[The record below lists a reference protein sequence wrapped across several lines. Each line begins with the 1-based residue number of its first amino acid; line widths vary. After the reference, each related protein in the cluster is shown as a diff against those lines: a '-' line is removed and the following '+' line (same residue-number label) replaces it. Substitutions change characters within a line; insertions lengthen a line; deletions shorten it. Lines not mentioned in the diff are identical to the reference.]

1 MILAAAVVGNALL
14 GRCDQAVQ
22 VSGVEAT
29 TAQSRDPKGGFD
41 VNHIVAISRQ
51 DNLGALAATVRTAHA
66 GVTLA
71 ATNLIEHA
79 LKAGDAL
86 IAEQRGELAHAIAA
100 E

>member
-1 MILAAAVVGNALL
+1 MHCWEGATGLSEYLVF
-14 GRCDQAVQ
+14 
-22 VSGVEAT
+22 EAT
-29 TAQSRDPKGGFD
+29 TTRSLKPQGGFD